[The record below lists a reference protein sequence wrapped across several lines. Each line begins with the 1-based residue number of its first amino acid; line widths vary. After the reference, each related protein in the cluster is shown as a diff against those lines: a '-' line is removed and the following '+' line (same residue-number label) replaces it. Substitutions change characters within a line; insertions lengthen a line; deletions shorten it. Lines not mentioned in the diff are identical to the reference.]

1 MVTKTGSIKTLIFRA
16 YDLCTEIKGRN
27 EELEFLKDTFIAN
40 DIPINI
46 VDRIFQKY
54 IPQKYRT
61 DGEKIRKRHQL
72 ILKNLS
78 KFHMKKDSL
87 IYIILEGN
95 FKKKVFTLISAK
107 GQLLKRNFANFHQR
121 SQSRNQS
128 TIFTGNTAPN
138 VVQHTLGNAV

>member
-16 YDLCTEIKGRN
+16 YDLCTEIKDRN

-78 KFHMKKDSL
+78 KFRMKKDSL
-87 IYIILEGN
+87 IYI
-95 FKKKVFTLISAK
+95 
-107 GQLLKRNFANFHQR
+107 LKRELQKEGIHV
-121 SQSRNQS
+121 
-128 TIFTGNTAPN
+128 IFSKGTTLEKKLCKLTPKKPIEESKHNITGNTAPN
-138 VVQHTLGNAV
+138 VVQHTLGNPV

>member
-16 YDLCTEIKGRN
+16 YDLCTEIMICKDSN

-40 DIPINI
+40 DFSINI

-78 KFHMKKDSL
+78 KFRMKKDSL
-87 IYIILEGN
+87 I
-95 FKKKVFTLISAK
+95 S
-107 GQLLKRNFANFHQR
+107 
-121 SQSRNQS
+121 
-128 TIFTGNTAPN
+128 
-138 VVQHTLGNAV
+138 

>member
-1 MVTKTGSIKTLIFRA
+1 MYVCIYTYTQKYINWKSNVPMVTKTGSIKTLIFRA
-16 YDLCTEIKGRN
+16 YDLCTEIKDSN

-40 DIPINI
+40 DFPINI

-78 KFHMKKDSL
+78 KFRMKKDSL
-87 IYIILEGN
+87 I
-95 FKKKVFTLISAK
+95 S
-107 GQLLKRNFANFHQR
+107 
-121 SQSRNQS
+121 
-128 TIFTGNTAPN
+128 
-138 VVQHTLGNAV
+138 

>member
-1 MVTKTGSIKTLIFRA
+1 MFQWLQKLVPLKHLSSEHMIYVQKLK
-16 YDLCTEIKGRN
+16 DRN

-61 DGEKIRKRHQL
+61 DGGKIRKRHQL

-78 KFHMKKDSL
+78 KFRMKKDSL
-87 IYIILEGN
+87 I
-95 FKKKVFTLISAK
+95 S
-107 GQLLKRNFANFHQR
+107 
-121 SQSRNQS
+121 
-128 TIFTGNTAPN
+128 
-138 VVQHTLGNAV
+138 